1 MCLWNQSYDFM
12 CPYSSIHLFK
22 IWKKNW
28 DECFFLLLLSNYA
41 FGTIFGFLCKYCGKA
56 MQNLFH
62 LWVSCC
68 MNLLLLTDLCID
80 SSYSNVGWAM
90 SIFFFFRLRVF
101 HSDWCPMTTSYQHL
115 IILLVSCPNQ
125 KRESSVFAWLTDSIL
140 LQAVRL

>member
-56 MQNLFH
+56 MQNLFSF
-62 LWVSCC
+62 VSFLLYELIIINWPVYRFFIFKCRLGDV
-68 MNLLLLTDLCID
+68 NL
-80 SSYSNVGWAM
+80 
-90 SIFFFFRLRVF
+90 FFFPPEGLSFRLV
-101 HSDWCPMTTSYQHL
+101 SYDN
-115 IILLVSCPNQ
+115 ILSAFNNSL
-125 KRESSVFAWLTDSIL
+125 SVVPKSEKGVECICMAYW
-140 LQAVRL
+140 